1 MAVGPVHRFIVAWHG
16 TCAVLRRRDYRK
28 SLRGL
33 ECVDYPGLPEKSG
46 NTRSNFC
53 INKFLTCTFNG
64 MFGI

>member
-1 MAVGPVHRFIVAWHG
+1 MAVGPVHRFIVAWHA
-16 TCAVLRRRDYRK
+16 TCAVVLRRRDYRK

-53 INKFLTCTFNG
+53 ITSTFNG